1 MCIRRYGALGRRLL
15 YDCFIWIAYWLYVEN
30 YWSWAWG
37 RGPSKLFTSLV
48 WLSGTRQVWFFFYEE
63 LIFIVNGLAFFLFEF
78 LISMFEWVLL
88 RAWFIM
94 FVGRKDLGV
103 PPKYESQNLSV
114 NGLRLLYAIV
124 AIFWRKCRCRLV
136 SIYLFGARW
145 WWQHADDCWKRCK
158 GIMPAAALVQL
169 ITVQLLEYNQGI
181 NPALAY
187 PPRLP
192 TFHWIQGTDC
202 GSSITHHVFA
212 CMHEWYSGSTYNV
225 VCHSSPSWMLHN
237 YL

>member
-1 MCIRRYGALGRRLL
+1 MVLL
-15 YDCFIWIAYWLYVEN
+15 VDDCFMIVLSELHT
-30 YWSWAWG
+30 G
-37 RGPSKLFTSLV
+37 FTSKIIDHGHEAVGHLNCLLHLFNCLGPV
-48 WLSGTRQVWFFFYEE
+48 KYVFFFYEE